1 MLLISFRIIGKLA
14 IRLSRAACSLTGS
27 NKTPAACE
35 KLYAGP
41 LLCKSRAFGGGKI
54 LMLFATTIVSLLVIL
69 LAAEGMGYYILSQKK
84 DSWLKND
91 SGATVLDQSEQKKL
105 EKTNEKL
112 AKKIRNLAPKGAYI
126 VVDTARNTLYLK
138 KGNEVIRQ
146 AVISTGSG
154 NVLMETEGGKRT
166 WIFDTPRGEFAVKY
180 KMKNPPWTKPD
191 WAFIEEGE
199 EIPQKAGDR
208 VEYDVLGEYALGFGN
223 GYFLHGTLYT
233 RLLGRNATHG
243 CIRLADEDLEAVN
256 RASSIGT
263 KIFIY

>member
-1 MLLISFRIIGKLA
+1 MIRALGGSKIFLISAVIMG
-14 IRLSRAACSLTGS
+14 
-27 NKTPAACE
+27 
-35 KLYAGP
+35 
-41 LLCKSRAFGGGKI
+41 
-54 LMLFATTIVSLLVIL
+54 SLLAVL
-69 LAAEGMGYYILSQKK
+69 LAAEGMGYYILYQKK

-91 SGATVLDQSEQKKL
+91 SGAPVPEQSEQKKL

-112 AKKIRNLAPKGAYI
+112 AQKIKNLAPKGVYI

-138 KGNEVIRQ
+138 KGSEVIRK
-146 AVISTGSG
+146 AVISTGNG
-154 NVLMETEGGKRT
+154 NVLTETEGGKRT
-166 WIFDTPRGEFAVKY
+166 WIFDTPRSEFAVKY

-199 EIPQKAGDR
+199 EIPQSAADR

-233 RLLGRNATHG
+233 RLLGRNVTHG